1 MIFKITFLFKIFLRA
16 LAEIS
21 AGWGRAER
29 RGEGDDA
36 EDPGEGT
43 VGGLGGQ
50 QPVKA
55 AGAGV

>member
-29 RGEGDDA
+29 QGRETMLRTQGRALWVVWEGSN
-36 EDPGEGT
+36 
-43 VGGLGGQ
+43 L
-50 QPVKA
+50 
-55 AGAGV
+55 